1 MGGSAMWFTKKESE
15 TIERVFQESCLLVFL
30 WESLAFEKK
39 EKSLKKRSEKKKNAI
54 PIFPLCS
61 LSLTTIPHY
70 AWYPID
76 RNEINNADLQ
86 SGKVTR

>member
-1 MGGSAMWFTKKESE
+1 MIHQKGVRDNRESIPGVLLASFLMGVSSFW
-15 TIERVFQESCLLVFL
+15 
-30 WESLAFEKK
+30 KK
-39 EKSLKKRSEKKKNAI
+39 EKSLKKRSEKEKNAI
-54 PIFPLCS
+54 LIFPLCS